1 MFSFLSSSIVVF
13 VLFTY
18 TPFSYADYNADY
30 NATTCI
36 CTTVQCPNVGIN
48 TLVMGD
54 GYSTVHYTYI
64 LQNDVPVVSSAEG
77 VVSIK
82 SLDKGTD
89 TTDCTQKYS
98 RMLEDDGASNCDAG
112 HIMANRLGGYGNQP
126 INIFPQ
132 QLSINRGSYAQ
143 FEDKI
148 YHCIQSGA
156 SQASLSWIFTYR
168 NSSSTM
174 PYEIRYTAVFDKG
187 DCTRVQSTFSN

>member
-1 MFSFLSSSIVVF
+1 MFRFFSSVAIGFFILSI
-13 VLFTY
+13 T
-18 TPFSYADYNADY
+18 SYAA
-30 NATTCI
+30 ATTNESCI
-36 CTTVQCPNVGIN
+36 CTTVQCPIVGIN
-48 TLVMGD
+48 TLVMG
-54 GYSTVHYTYI
+54 GGASTIHYKYI
-64 LQNDVPVVSSAEG
+64 EQNGHPVVSSAEG
-77 VVSIK
+77 IVSID

-98 RMLEDDGASNCDAG
+98 RMLEDDGSSNCDAG

-132 QLSINRGSYAQ
+132 QFSVNRGAYAQ

-156 SQASLSWIFTYR
+156 SQASLSWLFTYR

-174 PYEIRYTAVFDKG
+174 PSEIHYNAVFDKG
-187 DCTRVQSTFSN
+187 DCTTIHSVFTN